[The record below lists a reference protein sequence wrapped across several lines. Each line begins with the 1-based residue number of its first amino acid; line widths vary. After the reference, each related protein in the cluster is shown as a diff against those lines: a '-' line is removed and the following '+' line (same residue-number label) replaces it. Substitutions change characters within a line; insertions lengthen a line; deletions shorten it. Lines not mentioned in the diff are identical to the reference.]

1 MTLPTTYRQYLQP
14 KWKVAPAAVDLEPLV
29 QLEDVAVRYRMPRE
43 RVTSLKDY
51 ALRWLRGRIRY
62 SDVWALRAV
71 NLAVYPGEA
80 VGIVG
85 PNGAGKST
93 LLKVVARVLRPTD
106 GRARVWGDV
115 APILELGAGFDPELT
130 GRENIYLNGAML
142 GFPRREMD
150 KKINA
155 VLDFAQIGAFIDAP
169 LRTYSDGMI
178 ARLGFAVATD
188 VTPDLLLMD
197 EALMVGD
204 KEFQQKC
211 LKRLRAFQNAGAT
224 FLVVSHN
231 LQTIQE
237 LCSRAIWFSRGKI
250 AMDGDPIEVIN
261 AYMNT
266 TECDDSISIPR
277 EF

>member
-1 MTLPTTYRQYLQP
+1 MTLSTTYKQYLQS
-14 KWKVAPAAVDLEPLV
+14 KWKVAPAAVGLAPLV
-29 QLEDVAVRYRMPRE
+29 QLEEVTVRYRMPRE

-51 ALRWLRGRIRY
+51 ALRWLRVRIRY

-71 NLAVYPGEA
+71 NLTVFPGEA

-93 LLKVVARVLRPTD
+93 LLKVMARVLRPTD
-106 GRARVWGDV
+106 GRARVWGAV

-142 GFPRREMD
+142 GFSRSKMD

-155 VLDFAQIGAFIDAP
+155 VLDFAQIGVFIDAP

-188 VTPDLLLMD
+188 VTPDLLLID
-197 EALMVGD
+197 ETLMVGD
-204 KEFQQKC
+204 IAFQQKC
-211 LKRLRAFQNAGAT
+211 LNHLRALQNEGAT

-237 LCSRAIWFSRGKI
+237 MCSRVIWISRGKI
-250 AMDGDPIEVIN
+250 EMDGDPIEVIN
-261 AYMNT
+261 AYTNT
-266 TECDDSISIPR
+266 TECDDTIPIPR